1 MNRNGRKI
9 HERDRVLFPTGTF
22 AAVVDLF
29 RQRAARFSAE
39 VIGRRSN
46 REFDHDVSS
55 GKIDTNRINYFFSI
69 SKFFLFFVMASHQQI
84 FEIFEKVEF
93 LHDHEELDI
102 GNGIVIFSERSSFRK
117 ANNF

>member
-9 HERDRVLFPTGTF
+9 HEYDRVLFPTGTF
-22 AAVVDLF
+22 SAIVDLF

-55 GKIDTNRINYFFSI
+55 GKIDTNRPQSDQ
-69 SKFFLFFVMASHQQI
+69 LFFFDFQI
-84 FEIFEKVEF
+84 FFV
-93 LHDHEELDI
+93 
-102 GNGIVIFSERSSFRK
+102 FRRGLPS
-117 ANNF
+117 ANI